1 MGRTLMSNI
10 GMNFGM
16 VDKPGMRM
24 NLTLVF
30 LVEMKMNSKQL
41 VGMTVTTSMM
51 FIDEYE
57 AMALNCLLDVE
68 DVDEEQAGDAIQLQ
82 LAAHAAFGKAKRKG
96 KFGHKGK
103 PGKGK
108 LVRSHLTIEQRRAKL
123 ADLKKRSKCMRCGA
137 IGHWAGDPACKFPGS
152 RGPDAQKGS
161 MVKPTANLANISD
174 RSDDDGLHLEASPAG
189 KHVARIAVR
198 RSEPKSSQPRPSAK
212 ASASTSSSTDHR
224 PVPTDLRYNE
234 AREEWLC
241 LAVGQFK
248 GLTFWAV
255 LHDQTNFHKWPKKND
270 PKSPCYWE
278 WIQWVDRYFDVS
290 EVGVFMRT

>member
-1 MGRTLMSNI
+1 MDRYIFVKDHDPGQDVHLHLRCLEGRLEKATGRGSTYLLLERVRIHVELTPPTPMGRTLMSNI

-16 VDKPGMRM
+16 VDKLGMGM

-30 LVEMKMNSKQL
+30 LVEMKMNFKQL
-41 VGMTVTTSMM
+41 VRMTVTTSMM

-82 LAAHAAFGKAKRKG
+82 LAAHAAFGKAKGKG

-137 IGHWAGDPACKFPGS
+137 IGHWAGDPARKSPGS

-161 MVKPTANLANISD
+161 TVKPTANLANISD
-174 RSDDDGLHLEASPAG
+174 RPDDDGLHLVASPAG
-189 KHVARIAVR
+189 KHVARNAVR

-212 ASASTSSSTDHR
+212 ASASTSPSTDHR
-224 PVPTDLRYNE
+224 PVPTDLRYNM
-234 AREEWLC
+234 L
-241 LAVGQFK
+241 Q
-248 GLTFWAV
+248 
-255 LHDQTNFHKWPKKND
+255 
-270 PKSPCYWE
+270 
-278 WIQWVDRYFDVS
+278 
-290 EVGVFMRT
+290 